1 LVSEGVRR
9 FLEADKSNKIKL
21 VNMGCKVFEKGKE
34 SFSGHECLYRL
45 CQEGIHYILPWIE
58 NRKLKVPLDFFKK
71 VLSIHSM
78 THEDIES
85 IEVREKIRT
94 MTQGSFTLYID
105 E

>member
-1 LVSEGVRR
+1 
-9 FLEADKSNKIKL
+9 
-21 VNMGCKVFEKGKE
+21 MGCKVFEKGKE

-78 THEDIES
+78 THDDIES
-85 IEVREKIRT
+85 IEVREKVRT